1 MSKIIAGTELSSAL
15 HPPPPNTLKHPYTS
29 WNLTVAKVP
38 IVEYKRK
45 VIAEMMAYRPQKFD
59 LSPFATI
66 SLREVRNRS

>member
-1 MSKIIAGTELSSAL
+1 
-15 HPPPPNTLKHPYTS
+15 
-29 WNLTVAKVP
+29 
-38 IVEYKRK
+38 VEYKRK